1 MNPHLLAY
9 LCVFAIIGSVIAAF
23 IGAMSWGDVG
33 LVFIGTFVAAIING
47 FIIGSRLRNP
57 SE

>member
-9 LCVFAIIGSVIAAF
+9 LCVFAIIGCVTAAL
-23 IGAMSWGDVG
+23 IGAISWGDAG
-33 LVFIGTFVAAIING
+33 LIFVGTFVAAILNG
-47 FIIGSRLRNP
+47 FIMGSRLRNP